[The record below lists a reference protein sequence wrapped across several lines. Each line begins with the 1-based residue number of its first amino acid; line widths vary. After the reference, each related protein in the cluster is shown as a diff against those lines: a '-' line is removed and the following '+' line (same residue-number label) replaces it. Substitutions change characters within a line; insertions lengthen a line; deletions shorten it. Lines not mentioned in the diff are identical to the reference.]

1 MDGIIERSRRDINK
15 AQYKINAAIDERWE
29 KKTREKIASF
39 DDSRLTPADRS
50 REWFSSLFTGNDLK
64 SARVAKQAEAMWA
77 DALIWFKQNR
87 GEQLKERHEKLMKEA
102 TDLRGPVKDLRE
114 RVKEALSKTDSVSAK
129 LSEGLDS
136 LGRVKDALDP
146 IKNRSKDAGI
156 VFTSESLKRKLAAI
170 VVCIDENQIA
180 VGRFL
185 ALPSAPDHA
194 LRRLEVEFNDLEGI

>member
-1 MDGIIERSRRDINK
+1 
-15 AQYKINAAIDERWE
+15 
-29 KKTREKIASF
+29 
-39 DDSRLTPADRS
+39 
-50 REWFSSLFTGNDLK
+50 
-64 SARVAKQAEAMWA
+64 MWA

-129 LSEGLDS
+129 LSEGLDA

-185 ALPSAPDHA
+185 ALPSASAPDHA